1 MNRKFSLALLT
12 LGFTSLALAGV
23 KVTSLDLIT
32 NGQTGY
38 VNIGLG
44 GRSNELPDVRVY
56 GNTIEIT
63 LAQAEAFGAIFKTV
77 RGAQLSANALN
88 GKAVIKAVLPYN
100 VPTDGVNIGWKNSNI
115 EVMFP
120 RGVKMAY
127 QGAGISP
134 KEITPTPAAPTEEA
148 KKVEVKEQSKIVKQA
163 LNEDYLNKLMNEDV
177 KPTTNS
183 QEANKADLKI
193 NESKL
198 NKDEVNVKQS
208 SAVRAANPQSVTTEN
223 KAAPKNVIES
233 ARTGNNNFSF
243 AGYAAKFTVFLA
255 LVLGLFYGIV
265 QLLKKGVFKKGK
277 LGFLN
282 NSQMIEVLNTTYV
295 APKRSLMVVRVHKQ
309 IFLVSNSESG
319 LTLLAEMSD
328 TNGLIKEGEKLVTG
342 TNFDMNLGSAN
353 NQENLEAFIKVK
365 ENIMESTPIEEE
377 KGLAKIAVA
386 KDIVKFSDELKK
398 KAKKLKP
405 IEFN

>member
-1 MNRKFSLALLT
+1 MNRKFSLALISFGIST
-12 LGFTSLALAGV
+12 MALAGV
-23 KVTSLDLIT
+23 KVTSLDLNT
-32 NGQTGY
+32 NGSTGY
-38 VNIGLG
+38 VNISLD

-56 GNTIEIT
+56 GNTIEVT
-63 LAQAEAFGAIFKTV
+63 LAHADAFNAIFKTI

-88 GKAVIKAVLPYN
+88 GKAVIKAVLPYS

-120 RGVKMAY
+120 RGVKTAY

-134 KEITPTPAAPTEEA
+134 KEIIPAPTAPAVET
-148 KKVEVKEQSKIVKQA
+148 KKAEVKPLSKIVKQA

-177 KPTTNS
+177 KPAKDLTET
-183 QEANKADLKI
+183 NKAEATV
-193 NESKL
+193 NEAEL
-198 NKDEVNVKQS
+198 NKDEVKVQQS
-208 SAVRAANPQSVTTEN
+208 SVERNTAPEAVVTET
-223 KAAPKNVIES
+223 KSAPKNIIEP
-233 ARTGNNNFSF
+233 AKANNFSF

-255 LVLGLFYGIV
+255 LVLGLFYGVV

-282 NSQMIEVLNTTYV
+282 NSQMIEVLNTTYI
-295 APKRSLMVVRVHKQ
+295 APKRSLMVVKVHKQ

-319 LTLLAEMSD
+319 LSLLAEMND
-328 TNGLIKEGEKLVTG
+328 TTGLVKEGEKLVTG
-342 TNFDMNLGSAN
+342 TNFDLNLGSAN
-353 NQENLEAFIKVK
+353 NKENLEAFIKVK
-365 ENIMESTPIEEE
+365 ENIMESTPVEEE

>member
-1 MNRKFSLALLT
+1 MNRKLSLALISFGIST
-12 LGFTSLALAGV
+12 MALAGV
-23 KVTSLDLIT
+23 KVTSLDLNT
-32 NGQTGY
+32 NGPTGY
-38 VNIGLG
+38 VNISLD

-63 LAQAEAFGAIFKTV
+63 LAHAEAFGAIFKTV

-88 GKAVIKAVLPYN
+88 GKAVIKAVLPYS

-120 RGVKMAY
+120 RGVKTAY
-127 QGAGISP
+127 EGAGITP
-134 KEITPTPAAPTEEA
+134 KEIVPAPTAPAVEI
-148 KKVEVKEQSKIVKQA
+148 KKVEVKPQSKIVKQA
-163 LNEDYLNKLMNEDV
+163 LNEDYLNKLMNEEV
-177 KPTTNS
+177 KPVKEA
-183 QEANKADLKI
+183 EANKAEATV
-193 NESKL
+193 NETEL
-198 NKDEVNVKQS
+198 NRDEVKVQQS
-208 SAVRAANPQSVTTEN
+208 AIERNITTAEVAET
-223 KAAPKNVIES
+223 KAAPKNIIEPGK
-233 ARTGNNNFSF
+233 ANNNFSF

-255 LVLGLFYGIV
+255 LVLGLFYGVV

-282 NSQMIEVLNTTYV
+282 NSQMIEVLNTTYI
-295 APKRSLMVVRVHKQ
+295 APKRSLMVVKVHKQ

-319 LTLLAEMSD
+319 LTLLAEMND
-328 TNGLIKEGEKLVTG
+328 TTGLVKEGEKLITG
-342 TNFDMNLGSAN
+342 TNFDLNLGSAN
-353 NQENLEAFIKVK
+353 NKENLEAFIKVK
-365 ENIMESTPIEEE
+365 ENIMESTPVDEE